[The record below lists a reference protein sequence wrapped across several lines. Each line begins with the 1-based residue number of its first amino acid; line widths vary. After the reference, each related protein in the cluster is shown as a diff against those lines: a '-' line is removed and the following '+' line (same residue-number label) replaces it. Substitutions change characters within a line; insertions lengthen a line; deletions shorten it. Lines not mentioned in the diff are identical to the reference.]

1 MHEKKLRETF
11 LVIIAGCALLLFLQP
26 LVTSSHAKEPVELV
40 VEGLSDKALA
50 NAKTSLAFPPGL
62 TRDGKV
68 DSLWLERFERR
79 IPAQVRDSLI
89 PFGYYDPQ
97 ISVSRETPSQDVI
110 LLRVKVVPG
119 EPVRITKMDVRVEG
133 PGADEE
139 ILAELVSEWPLKEG
153 HILRQDLYD
162 RAKTDI
168 QARAVSLGYLDA
180 QFQTHEI
187 LVSPAKRSAEMA
199 LVLQTGPQYRFG
211 EARFLEGSGY
221 PETFLQ
227 RYLTF
232 TKGEVFSNAK
242 LNQTQL
248 NLMTS
253 DRFSQV
259 IVIPDKD
266 GAVDT
271 MVPVEIRLV
280 PSPPKRI
287 KAGIGYATDTGPR
300 GTLLYDDL
308 NVAGL
313 GHVFEAELNVS
324 QVLQGVAAQYILPG
338 TKDISGFTALN
349 AQVKREETTTYIVR
363 AVSLEL
369 GHTRHFEL
377 GETGAP
383 LGLVVPTPR
392 KMGPSLERG
401 GFVTGYVKMQK
412 ENSEAGDETTSPF
425 LLMPGIRFFGRD
437 YDNLTRAEKGFRY
450 SLEMRG
456 TSQYLGSGAD
466 FLQFIGALDLIRPLP
481 WRFKLLTRVQ
491 AGATATNTA
500 ADQLPI
506 SVRFFTGGD
515 TSVRAYTYNSLGPT
529 DASGEVVGGKNL
541 LVGSIELERAIG
553 KDWGIAL
560 FYDVGNAFNDF
571 SKIEW
576 AQGAGIGGRYYT
588 VIGPIKLDVARQINV
603 PKPDWRIH
611 FSVGLEL

>member
-1 MHEKKLRETF
+1 MHKKKLRETF
-11 LVIIAGCALLLFLQP
+11 LVIIAGCTLLLFLQP
-26 LVTSSHAKEPVELV
+26 LVTSSHAKEPVGLV
-40 VEGLSDKALA
+40 VEGLSDKALE
-50 NAKTSLAFPPGL
+50 NAKASLAFPPGL
-62 TRDGKV
+62 IEDGKV
-68 DSLWLERFERR
+68 DSQWLERFERG
-79 IPAQVRDSLI
+79 IPAQIRDALT
-89 PFGYYDPQ
+89 PFGYYDPRT
-97 ISVSRETPSQDVI
+97 SVTREAPSQDTI
-110 LLRVKVVPG
+110 LLRVQVVPG
-119 EPVRITKMDVRVEG
+119 EPVRVTKTNVRLEG
-133 PGADEE
+133 PGADEKA
-139 ILAELVSEWPLKEG
+139 LAELVSAWPLKEG
-153 HILRQDLYD
+153 DILRQDLYD
-162 RAKTDI
+162 SAKTGI

-180 QFQTHEI
+180 QFPTHEI
-187 LVSPAKRSAEMA
+187 RVSPAKRSAEIA
-199 LVLQTGPQYRFG
+199 VVLQTGPQYHFG

-221 PETFLQ
+221 PETFLL

-232 TKGEVFSNAK
+232 TKGEVFSHAK

-259 IVIPDKD
+259 VITPDKD

-287 KAGIGYATDTGPR
+287 KAGVGYATDTGFR

-313 GHVFEAELNVS
+313 GHLFEAELNLS
-324 QVLQGVAAQYILPG
+324 QVLQGLAAQYILPG
-338 TKDISGFTALN
+338 TKDISGFTSLN
-349 AQVKREETTTYIVR
+349 AQIKREETTTYIIR
-363 AVSLEL
+363 ALSLEL

-383 LGLVVPTPR
+383 AGLVVPTPR

-450 SLEMRG
+450 TLEMRG

-466 FLQFIGALDLIRPLP
+466 FLQFLGSLDLITPLP
-481 WRFKLLTRVQ
+481 WRLKLLTRVQ
-491 AGATATNTA
+491 AGATATNKA

-515 TSVRAYTYNSLGPT
+515 TSVRGYAYNSLGPT
-529 DASGEVVGGKNL
+529 DDTGEVVGGKNL
-541 LVGSIELERAIG
+541 LVGSIEMERAIG
-553 KDWGIAL
+553 KDWGLAL

-571 SKIEW
+571 SQIVW

-588 VIGPIKLDVARQINV
+588 VIGPIKLDLARQINV
-603 PKPDWRIH
+603 PKPDWRIV
-611 FSVGLEL
+611 FAVGLEL